1 LSREPSIR
9 RRPEHGDE
17 RRQGAMSFGGALR
30 KRRVKKKRRQLA
42 PAVDVSTTAFGE
54 RAPPMDGKCERLD
67 WIEPATGPRLALR
80 LAMAEAV

>member
-1 LSREPSIR
+1 MATSGVKAPCRLVARCVK
-9 RRPEHGDE
+9 
-17 RRQGAMSFGGALR
+17 GAS
-30 KRRVKKKRRQLA
+30 KKRRQLA